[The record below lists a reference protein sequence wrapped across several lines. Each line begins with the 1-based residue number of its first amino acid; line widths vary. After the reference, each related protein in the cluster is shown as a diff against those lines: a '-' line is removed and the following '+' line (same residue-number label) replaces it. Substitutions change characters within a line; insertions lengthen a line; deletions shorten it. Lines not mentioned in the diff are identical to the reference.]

1 MKSKTLS
8 KVFISFLIAFSVFA
22 FNSCSQAKAL
32 KNVVWELTSASAP
45 GSHVYFY
52 FTDNAMY
59 QISST
64 NGVYNKDRYHEC
76 KIGNKKITSK
86 GIPGGYVTYTIK
98 KDVLTFTDVDGGNM
112 VFNKVTDGT
121 VIEKVKE
128 VINQ

>member
-32 KNVVWELTSASAP
+32 KNVVWEKTSDK
-45 GSHVYFY
+45 GIYFY

-64 NGVYNKDRYHEC
+64 NGVYNKDRYHKC

-128 VINQ
+128 VINK

>member
-32 KNVVWELTSASAP
+32 KNVVWEKTSDK
-45 GSHVYFY
+45 GIYFY
-52 FTDNAMY
+52 FTDNKMY
-59 QISST
+59 QLEFI
-64 NGVYNKDRYHEC
+64 NGVYRGSISYEC
-76 KIGNKKITSK
+76 KIGNKKITAK
-86 GIPGGYVTYTIK
+86 EIEGGYFTYTIK
-98 KDVLTFTDVDGGNM
+98 KDVLTLTDVAGHNI

-121 VIEKVKE
+121 VIEKVKK